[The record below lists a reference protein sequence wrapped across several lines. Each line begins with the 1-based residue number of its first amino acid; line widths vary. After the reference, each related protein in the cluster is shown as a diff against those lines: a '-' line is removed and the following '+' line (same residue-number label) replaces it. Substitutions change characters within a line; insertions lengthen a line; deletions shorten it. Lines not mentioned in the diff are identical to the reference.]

1 MKKTLLLLVFMGALL
16 AFGQI
21 TPPNYKKIEKNIADK
36 HSELYYPKL
45 LERYQNSDT
54 TFTVEE
60 LQHLYYGFVFQ
71 KNYHPY
77 ADEDSKLKKYLK
89 EKDGLNDE
97 ECLEAIKMA
106 KEVLVENPFKVSALN
121 TMAYCYEQLD
131 SMDLVQACV
140 QKTRII
146 ALAITSSG
154 NGMDADKAFFVNE
167 IGHEYFIL
175 TVYGLFPEGQ
185 SLETKKKAH
194 YDVLNIAENEY
205 GLKKL
210 YFNIDSFYGKLF

>member
-1 MKKTLLLLVFMGALL
+1 MKKTLLLLVFMGAIL

-21 TPPNYKKIEKNIADK
+21 TPPNYKKIEKAVADK
-36 HSELYYPKL
+36 NSELYYPKL
-45 LERYQNSDT
+45 LERYQTGDT
-54 TFTVEE
+54 TFTTEE

-77 ADEDSKLKKYLK
+77 ENEDSKLKEYLK
-89 EKDGLNDE
+89 GKEGLNDE
-97 ECLEAIKMA
+97 ECLEVIKMA
-106 KEVLVENPFKVSALN
+106 KEVLKKNPFKVSAIN
-121 TMAYCYEQLD
+121 TLSYCYDQLD
-131 SMDLVQACV
+131 SMDLVKNCDN
-140 QKTRII
+140 KTRAI
-146 ALAITSSG
+146 ALAIISSG
-154 NGMDADKAFFVNE
+154 NGMGADKAFFVNE

-175 TVYGLFPEGQ
+175 SLYGLFPEGQ